1 MEGADAVNPGAWV
14 RHTASM
20 RGRMTDDERRGLDRL
35 THHATRLA
43 LLIELLGGS
52 DRVVGVSAGS
62 QYLAFE
68 LYRKTRNEL
77 RREYDVLEH
86 RTWSKAEAIVAT
98 ALKAS
103 YVALSSGSVL
113 KPQTILGEATRARR
127 VLDEAVRG
135 MQRLEGD

>member
-35 THHATRLA
+35 LTHHAKRLA

-52 DRVVGVSAGS
+52 DRVVGERGDTSGEPIPHGGGHA
-62 QYLAFE
+62 QDLARG
-68 LYRKTRNEL
+68 LYRESRNEL
-77 RREYDVLEH
+77 RRDYDVLER

-98 ALKAS
+98 ALYDG
-103 YVALSSGSVL
+103 YVALSGGSVL
-113 KPQTILGEATRARR
+113 PAADDAR
-127 VLDEAVRG
+127 
-135 MQRLEGD
+135 